1 MRRLPLHA
9 VALPVRAIVF
19 VACIA
24 LAQAAAPTAATT
36 TGVRGVVMRGP
47 IAPVCRAEQPC
58 TAAAKKVVLH
68 FVRRYSSGWTR
79 TDLSGHYSIALAP
92 GSYSLQIPSARFGY
106 RPRAVTVRANRVAV
120 LNITIDTGIR

>member
-1 MRRLPLHA
+1 VV
-9 VALPVRAIVF
+9 VAL
-19 VACIA
+19 IA

-47 IAPVCRAEQPC
+47 IAPVCKAEQPC
-58 TAAAKKVVLH
+58 VAPAKKVVLH
-68 FVRRYSSGWTR
+68 FVRQYSSGWTR
-79 TDLSGHYSIALAP
+79 TDLTGHYLLALAP

-106 RPRAVTVRANRVAV
+106 RPRVVTVRASRVAV